1 MSPLTVE
8 QQLLARLA
16 AEPQEQ
22 PWLEFKVGNAD
33 PQEIGEYIS
42 ALANAAVLEGSKSR
56 RYLPF
61 WAGETNA

>member
-1 MSPLTVE
+1 MSQLTAD

-33 PQEIGEYIS
+33 PQEVGEYIS
-42 ALANAAVLEGSKSR
+42 ALANAAVLDDRTHG
-56 RYLPF
+56 YLSLIHI
-61 WAGETNA
+61 